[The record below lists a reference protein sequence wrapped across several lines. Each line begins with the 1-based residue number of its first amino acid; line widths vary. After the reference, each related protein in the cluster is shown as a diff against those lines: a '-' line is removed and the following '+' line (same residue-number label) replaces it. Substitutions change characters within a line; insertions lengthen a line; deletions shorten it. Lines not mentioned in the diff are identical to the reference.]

1 MNKSERIAAVIT
13 SLAGLAVMIYAWRVL
28 NLGTIHMPDAGLL
41 PFLCGAGLA
50 VLGILWIVTLRA
62 KEEQKSDVPAEE
74 RTPYRPY
81 LSLVLMVLYA
91 WAMETLGYV
100 TSTVVFMI
108 AWQQVIEREKW
119 LKTIII
125 TVLGTFAMYALF
137 NLFLKVPIPEE
148 IFLR

>member
-13 SLAGLAVMIYAWRVL
+13 SLAGLGIMVYAWQVL
-28 NLGTIHMPDAGLL
+28 QLGTIHMPDAGLL

-50 VLGILWIVTLRA
+50 LLGILWIVTLQA
-62 KEEQKSDVPAEE
+62 KEERKSDAPEEE
-74 RTPYRPY
+74 RVPYRPY
-81 LSLVLMVLYA
+81 VSLVLMVIYA
-91 WAMETLGYV
+91 LAMETLGYI
-100 TSTVVFMI
+100 TSTVIFMI
-108 AWQQVIEREKW
+108 AWQQIIEREKW

-125 TVLGTFAMYALF
+125 TVLGTVAMYALF